1 LVDEPVLSETL
12 TEAIAVV
19 DAEPRVCAA
28 SSCRWTSP
36 TVAPKKIE
44 ASSSHDNIRAAGARR
59 ELDTDLALLLTIKNT
74 LMQLRL
80 K

>member
-12 TEAIAVV
+12 IEAIAVA
-19 DAEPRVCAA
+19 DAEPLVCAT
-28 SSCRWTSP
+28 SECRWTRP

-44 ASSSHDNIRAAGARR
+44 ASSRHDNTRATGARR
-59 ELDTDLALLLTIKNT
+59 ELNIDLALLLTIKNT

>member
-12 TEAIAVV
+12 IEAIAVA
-19 DAEPRVCAA
+19 DAEPLVCAA
-28 SSCRWTSP
+28 SSCRWTRP

-44 ASSSHDNIRAAGARR
+44 ASSRHDNIRAAGARR
-59 ELDTDLALLLTIKNT
+59 ELETDLALLLTIKNT